1 MSDNL
6 VYVPV
11 GGERLRAQMIA
22 GACEAEGLRV
32 ELLTADESGVDPV
45 MGRIQ
50 GFRLL
55 VAAADAERVRAV
67 IRRAGG

>member
-1 MSDNL
+1 MLNGL

-22 GACEAEGLRV
+22 GACRAEGIRV

-55 VAAADAERVRAV
+55 VAAGDADRVRAV